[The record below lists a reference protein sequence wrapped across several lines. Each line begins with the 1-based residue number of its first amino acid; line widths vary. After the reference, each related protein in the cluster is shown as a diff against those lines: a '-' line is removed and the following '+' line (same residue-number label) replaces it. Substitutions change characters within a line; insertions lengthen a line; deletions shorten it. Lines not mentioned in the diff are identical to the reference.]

1 MAAKR
6 IDFMYLRQLLQLK
19 HKGISNRKIADLLA
33 INRNTVNDYIRV
45 FDDHALSYQ
54 QLLEY
59 TDQDLHDL
67 FLVADTKDQVRV
79 SAKVWPQAHP
89 SRHETPKIILNFD
102 TFTCHSS

>member
-6 IDFMYLRQLLQLK
+6 IDIMDLRQLLQLK

-45 FDDHALSYQ
+45 CDEHALSYQ
-54 QLLEY
+54 QLHEY

-67 FLVADTKDQVRV
+67 FPVADTKDQIRV
-79 SAKVWPQAHP
+79 TAKVFDLK
-89 SRHETPKIILNFD
+89 RNRVVMILHESF
-102 TFTCHSS
+102 